1 MRRLRPTDGNPA
13 HKRAGQYHCT
23 MVKTGKTPLHA
34 ELHDKME
41 QMVAL
46 LKMKARAHEDAEDAA
61 VAASAISDAAEI
73 ALENTIRDVD
83 ADLAKLDREDGSLNA
98 RATVF
103 PEGYGKEIDPEGE
116 SQLENLGALRDRLA
130 KFDGHPIGTAL
141 LAKFDA
147 ARLTFKEAIDAEQAA
162 EDAVEAAFREV
173 LDARRAIREQL
184 ESAYGRLRDHYKARP
199 AVAETFFL
207 KEGRRRAAKE
217 PTG

>member
-23 MVKTGKTPLHA
+23 MVKTGNTPLHTQ
-34 ELHDKME
+34 LHD
-41 QMVAL
+41 QMVAQLAL
-46 LKMKARAHEDAEDAA
+46 LKAKTRAHEDAEEEA
-61 VAASAISDAAEI
+61 VAASATSDAAEI
-73 ALENTIRDVD
+73 ALENTIRDID

-103 PEGYGKEIDPEGE
+103 PEGYGKEIDPEGP
-116 SQLENLGALRDRLA
+116 SQLENLDALRDRLA

-141 LAKFDA
+141 LAKFEA
-147 ARLTFKEAIDAEQAA
+147 ARSTFEQAIEA
-162 EDAVEAAFREV
+162 EEASEDAVESAFREV
-173 LDARRAIREQL
+173 LDARTAVREQL

-199 AVAETFFL
+199 ALAETFFL
-207 KEGRRRAAKE
+207 KEGRRRASKG